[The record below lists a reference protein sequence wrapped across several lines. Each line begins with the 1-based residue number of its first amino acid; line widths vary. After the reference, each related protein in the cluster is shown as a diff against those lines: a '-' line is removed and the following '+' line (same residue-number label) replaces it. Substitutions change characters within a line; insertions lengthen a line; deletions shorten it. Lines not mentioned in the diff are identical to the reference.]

1 MGTCCFH
8 FLSEEERALFRSED
22 GEENIGILR
31 REEKFEEAD
40 KASGLVN
47 LIGLFFSIKRHMR
60 LVVL

>member
-8 FLSEEERALFRSED
+8 FPSEEQRALLRSEG

-40 KASGLVN
+40 KAGGLVN
-47 LIGLFFSIKRHMR
+47 LIGLFFGIKRHMR
-60 LVVL
+60 LVLL

>member
-8 FLSEEERALFRSED
+8 FLREEERALFRSED

-47 LIGLFFSIKRHMR
+47 LIGLFFSIKRHVR